1 MAKYTINN
9 EIRNFI
15 EWQIIWWPE
24 NSKYLVEAKADM
36 IPSAIPKYGPQTG
49 GFDPEQRPTEDTA
62 VKIVSDEYIAH
73 LERSVRAIG
82 EVFNRLTDIDKE
94 LIKLKYWSGELTAEG
109 IALKLN
115 MDKATIY
122 RHLNAIITEIARRL
136 GYVNL

>member
-15 EWQIIWWPE
+15 EYQIIWWPE
-24 NSKYLVEAKADM
+24 NKKYLAETKADM

-49 GFDPEQRPTEDTA
+49 GFNPEQRPTEDTA
-62 VKIVSDEYIAH
+62 VTIASDEYISH
-73 LERSVRAIG
+73 LERSVRSIG
-82 EVFNRLTDIDKE
+82 DVLNKLGEIDRE
-94 LIKLKYWSGELTAEG
+94 LVKLKYWSGELTAEG

-122 RHLNAIITEIARRL
+122 RHLNVILIEIAKRL